1 MLIAHSRQVGKTKN
15 LFIMKIFKRI
25 LAVLCWTLIAGGVI
39 SLFTNSANGMFPM
52 SLALIVLLFRWGKD
66 LWVVDPETAHIKGWV
81 KSLIFIGIHIGLV
94 VVCGLI
100 GITISMILADG
111 DSSVTNWIF
120 LLTIFFV
127 GLWLTP
133 KRFLP
138 KKKDNREAENA
149 TETKTATNE

>member
-1 MLIAHSRQVGKTKN
+1 
-15 LFIMKIFKRI
+15 MKIFKRI